1 MLKQFLVK
9 NLINKN
15 LEFKIRNT
23 AILLI
28 PNNLNKFTFKGKKL
42 SIEKSLRSCI
52 SQIGSFSCHKQT

>member
-28 PNNLNKFTFKGKKL
+28 PNNF
-42 SIEKSLRSCI
+42 
-52 SQIGSFSCHKQT
+52 